1 MIELKKEIQEY
12 WNSFPQGTLRVKDAE
27 PCSKE
32 FFLAY
37 QLHRYQVEPHIPRIA
52 EFRNYKGRKVLEV
65 GCGVGIDLMQFAKWN
80 AEVVGIDISK
90 RSVACARKGLRLF
103 KLAGETV
110 VADAENLPFRDGAFD
125 HVYSYGVLHHTPNTE
140 NAINEIHR
148 VLKNE
153 GTFTI
158 MLYAKWSV
166 TFLYILLKFGLLKL
180 ELLHKSIDKLI
191 SDHMEDAGYTPLAK
205 LYTKKRITKMFKNFK
220 ILSMKKLHIPKKY
233 PILARVLSPL
243 QRVLGFYFIIK
254 GLKVKAT
261 S

>member
-1 MIELKKEIQEY
+1 MIKLKKEIQEY
-12 WNSFPQGTLRVKDAE
+12 WNSFPQGSLRVKNVKL
-27 PCSKE
+27 CSKE

-65 GCGVGIDLMQFAKWN
+65 GCGVGIDLIQFAKWK
-80 AEVVGIDISK
+80 AEVVGMDISK

-110 VADAENLPFRDGAFD
+110 VADAENLPFRNGAFN

-140 NAINEIHR
+140 NAVNEIRR
-148 VLKNE
+148 VLKNG

-158 MLYAKWSV
+158 MLYAKWSI
-166 TFLYILLKFGLLKL
+166 TFLYILLRFGLLKL

-205 LYTKKRITKMFKNFK
+205 LYTKKQITKMFKDFK
-220 ILSMKKLHIPKKY
+220 ILSIEKLHIPRRY
-233 PILARVLSPL
+233 PILARALSPL
-243 QRVLGFYFIIK
+243 QHVLGFYFIVK
-254 GLKVKAT
+254 GLKIEG
-261 S
+261 